1 MYDGDLVLDWGG
13 STSIAD
19 FLKATTVGVGII
31 KSYRVN
37 CQLNITEFLHHDGG
51 YFVSACVYRKVYLLH
66 FIFSQS
72 ICTLP
77 CPTVMFTLSLS
88 LSLSLSL
95 DVSLVS

>member
-51 YFVSACVYRKVYLLH
+51 YFVSACVYRKVYLLVG
-66 FIFSQS
+66 
-72 ICTLP
+72 P
-77 CPTVMFTLSLS
+77 LSTEFPV
-88 LSLSLSL
+88 
-95 DVSLVS
+95 DRMAFGQP